1 MAEIP
6 DWDTRILHSRW
17 TNHQC
22 GFRLC
27 LMKVSCP
34 SPEYKVIIT
43 YRWEKALGCPCHAQL
58 DVRAALSL
66 LSYLAK
72 SPPSMDPRPMHCCRY
87 CSPPQGSR
95 LSSTSNQSSSK
106 PFPSSRVLQD
116 SLTEQLQVLK
126 AGLLTRPHQPD
137 TLIASGLHLFAWSHC
152 KRQLFPTCWDRV
164 DGAAGYPLSQSVT
177 WSHIETSQN
186 ETVKI

>member
-22 GFRLC
+22 GFHLC
-27 LMKVSCP
+27 LMRVSCP

-66 LSYLAK
+66 LSYLAE
-72 SPPSMDPRPMHCCRY
+72 SPPSMDPRPMHYCRY

-126 AGLLTRPHQPD
+126 AGLLTTDHTSLTHWLLLVCIYLHDHIVNASCFLHAGTESMVQPD
-137 TLIASGLHLFAWSHC
+137 ILYLNPWHE
-152 KRQLFPTCWDRV
+152 
-164 DGAAGYPLSQSVT
+164 VT
-177 WSHIETSQN
+177 
-186 ETVKI
+186 